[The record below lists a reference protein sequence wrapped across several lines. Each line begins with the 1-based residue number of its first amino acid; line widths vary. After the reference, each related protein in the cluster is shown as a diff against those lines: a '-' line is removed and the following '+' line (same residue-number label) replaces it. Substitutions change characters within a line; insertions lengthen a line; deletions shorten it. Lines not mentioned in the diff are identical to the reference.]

1 MRKTTKLLISIIL
14 LVTSLNAT
22 STQTQINFEQDND
35 GNVNPNILVPIHWNS
50 KYYSGIGYTSST
62 TKDIG
67 KVSSFNDSKNG
78 MVSSERTTVINW
90 ITKNISNYSIGLVT
104 SISNIKNNEF
114 GYIHDTENLFGN
126 GNDYWVAFDN
136 DIELDIVKT
145 GIFAKYTTSFDKIYL
160 RTIATV
166 FPSSNLDVKQS
177 TIFKPLANDMG
188 VSSSSTSQDLGYS
201 LQLEAL
207 YDTNSFISF
216 GFMYSYDFEPIKYD
230 IAQLNKSDSTYNF
243 KTNTIDT
250 DETTTKYL
258 FKFKFDK
265 KMLGG
270 LYPSLGFGK
279 IKTSIKD
286 NKTNQTKTEDKNI
299 VSFGFEKIF

>member
-1 MRKTTKLLISIIL
+1 MKTNTKLIISSIL
-14 LVTSLNAT
+14 LATSLNAIDN
-22 STQTQINFEQDND
+22 QTQINFEQDND
-35 GNVNPNILVPIHWNS
+35 GNINPNIFVPIYWDNE
-50 KYYSGIGYTSST
+50 YYSGVGYTSST
-62 TKDIG
+62 SKDIG
-67 KVSSFNDSKNG
+67 KLNSFTDSKNG
-78 MVSSERTTVINW
+78 MVSSEKITVINW

-126 GNDYWVAFDN
+126 GDDYWVAFDN

-177 TIFKPLANDMG
+177 TIFKPLANDIG